1 MPTTAFSASYG
12 IKTIIAQHCFSLMNA
27 AKARNSWMS
36 GDLSGHPTDIPSSA
50 ADLRWTPTLLAAEP
64 AALT

>member
-36 GDLSGHPTDIPSSA
+36 GDLSGHPPRIPSSTVG
-50 ADLRWTPTLLAAEP
+50 LRSTPALLAAEP
-64 AALT
+64 AI